1 MLIHLSLSH
10 THRLVRL
17 MALPVN
23 PAVRFNI
30 NISWRKQ
37 YGTVLRKQ
45 WKVFGY
51 DGDLTLC
58 TFAGKKISSPG
69 ILKEDLC
76 FFP

>member
-1 MLIHLSLSH
+1 MQQNVDTSLSLTH

-30 NISWRKQ
+30 NISW
-37 YGTVLRKQ
+37 RKQ